1 MNNVRRLEC
10 GFKIWSK
17 WSDKTLNYSCCVVSP
32 IVTLSYTISIRF
44 QKLCLG
50 LLQPKM
56 YSNVF
61 DTLAFCL
68 HLKSEEHLTFNFFDH
83 CYQSMNCCHGCLY
96 LKWRPSARTC
106 FWTPPI
112 RLKIIDRWPPS
123 TEMLKTKFNWNLNL
137 KPAIINSKKI
147 HNDAIFFYLARL
159 HKIFTES

>member
-1 MNNVRRLEC
+1 ML
-10 GFKIWSK
+10 SAQ
-17 WSDKTLNYSCCVVSP
+17 
-32 IVTLSYTISIRF
+32 LSYTISIRF
-44 QKLCLG
+44 QKLCLS

-68 HLKSEEHLTFNFFDH
+68 RLKSEEHLTVNFFDH

-159 HKIFTES
+159 HKIFTESYFVID

>member
-17 WSDKTLNYSCCVVSP
+17 TIEVVLSAQ
-32 IVTLSYTISIRF
+32 LSYTILIRF

-68 HLKSEEHLTFNFFDH
+68 HLKSEEHLTVKF
-83 CYQSMNCCHGCLY
+83 L
-96 LKWRPSARTC
+96 
-106 FWTPPI
+106 
-112 RLKIIDRWPPS
+112 IIVIS
-123 TEMLKTKFNWNLNL
+123 Q
-137 KPAIINSKKI
+137 
-147 HNDAIFFYLARL
+147 
-159 HKIFTES
+159 